1 MVWAEDTEE
10 IGNEIVNGEW
20 NKIQHNK
27 KPKNQIQNTN
37 NNNKN
42 KHHNQD
48 AGRGQTGTGP
58 TGIIQKGSNYQDGGK
73 GGRGGRGDMNQQH
86 IRKTVI
92 LFEDTKPVEPK
103 PKPIQPEQEQ
113 KI

>member
-1 MVWAEDTEE
+1 MTCKKCDNNNNVEKNTDDRSENDMVWVEDTEE
-10 IGNEIVNGEW
+10 IGNKVGNGEW

-48 AGRGQTGTGP
+48 AGRGQTGTRP
-58 TGIIQKGSNYQDGGK
+58 TGII
-73 GGRGGRGDMNQQH
+73 
-86 IRKTVI
+86 
-92 LFEDTKPVEPK
+92 
-103 PKPIQPEQEQ
+103 
-113 KI
+113 